1 MEKWALIT
9 GASTGIG
16 RELAEVCAADGWNQI
31 LVARNQDRLKVVAEE
46 LRAVHKVQT
55 RALPID
61 LSTTGAA
68 DKIFAALREL
78 PVSVLINNA
87 GFGTYGAFADTVL
100 SEQSDMVQ
108 VNVMAL
114 MQLTRLFL
122 QPMLERK
129 SGRILNVAS
138 TAAFQPGPKV
148 SVYYASKAFV
158 FSFSYALA
166 DELEGTGVTVTA
178 LCPGMTKTEFQKRA
192 AMKEGGP
199 FGMMSARTVAEQ
211 GVKGMMRGKR
221 IVIPGMM
228 NRIGAFFARR
238 VPLRVSSAVVRRV
251 HEG

>member
-16 RELAEVCAADGWNQI
+16 RELAEVCAADGWNQV
-31 LVARNQDRLKVVAEE
+31 LVARNQDRLKLVAEE

-55 RALPID
+55 RALPVD
-61 LSTTGAA
+61 LSTIGAA
-68 DKIFAALREL
+68 EKIFAALREL
-78 PVSVLINNA
+78 PISMLINNA
-87 GFGTYGAFADTVL
+87 GFGAHGAFADTAL

-138 TAAFQPGPKV
+138 TAAFQPGPNV

-166 DELEGTGVTVTA
+166 DELDGTGVTVTA
-178 LCPGMTKTEFQKRA
+178 LCPGMTKTDFQKRA
-192 AMKEGGP
+192 DMKEGGP
-199 FGMMSARTVAEQ
+199 FGMMSARSVAEH
-211 GVKGMMRGKR
+211 GFRGMMLGKR
-221 IVIPGMM
+221 VVIPGMM

-238 VPLRVSSAVVRRV
+238 VPLRLSSAVVRRV
-251 HEG
+251 HQE

>member
-1 MEKWALIT
+1 MEKWALIN

-16 RELAEVCAADGWNQI
+16 RELAEVCAADGWNQV

-46 LRAVHKVQT
+46 LRAVHKVET
-55 RALPID
+55 RALPVD

-68 DKIFAALREL
+68 EKIFAALREL
-78 PVSVLINNA
+78 PISVLINNA

-108 VNVMAL
+108 VNVTAL

-122 QPMLERK
+122 HPMLERK

-138 TAAFQPGPKV
+138 TAAFQPGPNV
-148 SVYYASKAFV
+148 SVYYATKAFV

-192 AMKEGGP
+192 AMSEGGP

-211 GVKGMMRGKR
+211 GFRGMMLGKR
-221 IVIPGMM
+221 VVIPGMM

-238 VPLRVSSAVVRRV
+238 VPLRLSSAVARRV